1 MSNTRVPLLFGTMT
15 MGEEGA
21 PGAVRNWDLS
31 ECADILA
38 AFSSYG
44 HTELDTARM
53 YGGGTTEKLLS
64 KLDLGNSS
72 IDTKVYPDNPG
83 DHSPTALRSI
93 FFASLDALNRK
104 RVRVLYLHAPD
115 RSVPFEE
122 TLEEMNKLY
131 NEGYYEIFGLSNFAS
146 WEASFMQRNETG
158 RPVAEIVSI
167 CKTKGWIEPKIY
179 QAMYNAITRAIE
191 PELVPCCRKF
201 GIRLVV
207 YNPLAGGLFAGKVM
221 SADAP
226 DTGRFNPATPSGKMY
241 RDRYLKNGNFDALN
255 HLKEVA
261 VRLLTCPRVYFQPTF
276 LQAQHNLR
284 LTEIAL
290 RWCQHH
296 SVLGTED
303 GVILGASSAGQLKQ
317 NCEDSA
323 KGPLPDA
330 IVAAIDEAWEISRGT
345 ASTYWR

>member
-1 MSNTRVPLLFGTMT
+1 MSTRVPLLFGTMT
-15 MGEEGA
+15 IGDEGA
-21 PGAVRNWDLS
+21 SGVRNSDLT
-31 ECADILA
+31 ECNDILA
-38 AFSSYG
+38 VFSSYG
-44 HTELDTARM
+44 HTEIDTARM

-64 KLDLGNSS
+64 KLDLIDSS
-72 IDTKVYPDNPG
+72 IDTKVYPFKPG
-83 DHSPTALRSI
+83 DHSPTALRST
-93 FFASLDALNRK
+93 FFTSLEALNRK
-104 RVRVLYLHAPD
+104 KVRVLYLHAPD

-146 WEASFMQRNETG
+146 WE
-158 RPVAEIVSI
+158 VADVVGI
-167 CKTKGWIEPKIY
+167 CKAKGWIQPKIY

-201 GIRLVV
+201 GLRLVI
-207 YNPLAGGLFAGKVM
+207 YNPLAGGLFAGKLSSPSDV
-221 SADAP
+221 P
-226 DTGRFNPATPSGKMY
+226 TTGRFNPSTPSGKMY

-261 VRLLTCPRVYFQPTF
+261 
-276 LQAQHNLR
+276 AQHDLR

-296 SVLGTED
+296 SILGSED
-303 GVILGASSAGQLKQ
+303 GVILGASSASQLKQ

-330 IVAAIDEAWEISRGT
+330 IVAAVEEAWEISRGT